1 MKASNVL
8 AVSVNE
14 QAKKTSG
21 LAVKAK
27 CAGTG
32 QKNSFEDALGRSQE
46 KELASAKEKVGSRS
60 SRNDERIGASSEE
73 SSNDPI
79 ALSLTASQQQEKT
92 SSQQPAEADPQEEQE
107 PFGVER
113 RAGMIDLLG
122 EEEMLSSGSWAADF
136 LQAGEEKQNS
146 SLQSL
151 IPQADGD
158 KQQMML
164 AALSGQPVRKDSV
177 SADVQKFLAYNSDQ
191 IPNSMSSDDMVPV
204 PQNVL
209 LMEEQKPTEFL
220 SAQAVQMARESNQ
233 VSVMEGSLNAS
244 MAKDAVLLQHVKG
257 SESLLLGQEAGSSSV
272 AMGEIAQVL
281 SENRVQQ
288 LAEVDVGR
296 LKSETALYSSE
307 ASLEN
312 TENAAGDNLLGVQVQ
327 TRAGSDMMHGNAGF
341 HGFMEKQG
349 SQQERAN
356 ERLETD
362 ILFNGSDA
370 AKTEDSHRTD
380 SQSHAIGNSSAA
392 DTLHQDLQ
400 PAQKMEQPSHSSQVR
415 DIYNVRGQIVEQAR
429 LLRTDETT
437 EMVIRLKPAHLGD
450 LTLKVSVTGNGSVN
464 ASFHSDNAQVR
475 TIIENSLVQLKQ
487 ELANQGIKVD
497 KIEVAMGFSEGQLP
511 QEQNQQAWQQ
521 AQQGQVTQGRNF
533 KADVESFEESAAELS
548 GMPENGQMAADGVDY
563 FV

>member
-8 AVSVNE
+8 AVSANE
-14 QAKKTSG
+14 QAKKTPG
-21 LAVKAK
+21 LAAKAK

-60 SRNDERIGASSEE
+60 SQNDERIGASSEE
-73 SSNDPI
+73 SSSDPI
-79 ALSLTASQQQEKT
+79 ALSLTASQQQEKA
-92 SSQQPAEADPQEEQE
+92 SSQQPAEADLQEAQE
-107 PFGVER
+107 PVDMEQ
-113 RAGMIDLLG
+113 RASVIDLLDG
-122 EEEMLSSGSWAADF
+122 EEMLSSGSWAADF

-151 IPQADGD
+151 MPQADGD
-158 KQQMML
+158 KQQQML
-164 AALSGQPVRKDSV
+164 AALSGQLIRKDSV
-177 SADVQKFLAYNSDQ
+177 SADMQKVLAYNSNR
-191 IPNSMSSDDMVPV
+191 IPNSMSLDDMVSV

-233 VSVMEGSLNAS
+233 VSVLEGSLNAS
-244 MAKDAVLLQHVKG
+244 AAKDAVLLQHMKV
-257 SESLLLGQEAGSSSV
+257 SEGLSLGKEAGSSAV
-272 AMGEIAQVL
+272 AMGEIAQVS

-296 LKSETALYSSE
+296 LKSETAVYSGR
-307 ASLEN
+307 ASLGN
-312 TENAAGDNLLGVQVQ
+312 TENAAGVDLLGVQVQ
-327 TRAGSDMMHGNAGF
+327 TRSGSDMMHGDAGF

-349 SQQERAN
+349 SQQERAS
-356 ERLETD
+356 ERLATD
-362 ILFNGSDA
+362 ILFNEPDV
-370 AKTEDSHRTD
+370 AKTENRHRTD
-380 SQSHAIGNSSAA
+380 SQTHVIGSSSAT
-392 DTLHQDLQ
+392 DILHQDLQ
-400 PAQKMEQPSHSSQVR
+400 PAQRMEQPSHSSQVR
-415 DIYNVRGQIVEQAR
+415 DVYNVRGQIVEQAR

-450 LTLKVSVTGNGSVN
+450 LTLKVSVSGNGSVN

-521 AQQGQVTQGRNF
+521 AQQGQVAQGRNF

-548 GMPENGQMAADGVDY
+548 GVPENGQMVADGVDY